1 MDSFSSTKRDSE
13 NVSEVGGGARAN
25 VFRQTAR
32 EQSYGGRESN
42 DGHTGVIT
50 ETFSSVLETQILY

>member
-13 NVSEVGGGARAN
+13 NVSEVGGGSIAN

-42 DGHTGVIT
+42 GGRTRVIK
-50 ETFSSVLETQILY
+50 ETFSSVLET